1 MEGLLRINVH
11 SVESVSWYHH
21 ACVNDAMIFLLDLSG
36 AFDTA
41 DLDPLLQRL
50 MHVLRIKGAVLGW
63 WFTLIRLQFVHV
75 QGSFT
80 LLGHG

>member
-1 MEGLLRINVH
+1 MSTQWNLSLGI
-11 SVESVSWYHH
+11 YHH
-21 ACVNDAMIFLLDLSG
+21 ACVNDVMIFLLDLSG

-41 DLDPLLQRL
+41 DLDILLQRL
-50 MHVLRIKGAVLGW
+50 MHVLRIKGAALGW
-63 WFTLIRLQFVHV
+63 WFTFIRFQFVHV